1 MVKLCSQN
9 IFVWYIQTIE
19 NTKNTRLSKIY
30 YHKKENKCKYLKKII
45 KPKR

>member
-19 NTKNTRLSKIY
+19 NIRRIYKIVGKY
-30 YHKKENKCKYLKKII
+30 YHKKEMIGKCLKTLMIE
-45 KPKR
+45 

>member
-19 NTKNTRLSKIY
+19 NIRRIYKIVGKILSQERDDREIFENT
-30 YHKKENKCKYLKKII
+30 HD
-45 KPKR
+45 